1 MRNFDLNLLRA
12 LRALLEKQDVLAAA
26 MHIGVPL
33 TAMDAMLTRLREA
46 FSDPLLVQSS
56 HGTVVTARAKLIAE
70 AVERIFEELD
80 RLTMLQRT

>member
-12 LRALLEKQDVLAAA
+12 LRALLEKQDVQAAA

-46 FSDPLLVQSS
+46 FCDPLLVQSAD
-56 HGTVVTARAKLIAE
+56 GTVATERAREIAE
-70 AVERIFEELD
+70 GLERIFDELEILLVPS
-80 RLTMLQRT
+80 R